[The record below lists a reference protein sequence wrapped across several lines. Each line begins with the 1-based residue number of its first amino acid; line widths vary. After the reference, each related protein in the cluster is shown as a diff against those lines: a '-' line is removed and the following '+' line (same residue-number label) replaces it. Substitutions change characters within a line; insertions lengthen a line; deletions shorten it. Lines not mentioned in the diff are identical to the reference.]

1 MRITK
6 WVIHGFI
13 WYKLNGLEIQI
24 WQEEFDDFM
33 NKIQGIIVSTLR
45 HGHRMPP

>member
-6 WVIHGFI
+6 WVRHRFI

-24 WQEEFDDFM
+24 WKEVFDDIM

-45 HGHRMPP
+45 HCHRMPP